1 MRVLIVDDEKNIR
14 ESLRKYCGLE
24 SIEALCTGS
33 AEEALAI
40 LEEESFDVLIT
51 DLKLRGMDSG
61 AMDGQALL
69 EAVQEKG
76 FPVPVI
82 MISAHGQISDAVNA
96 LKSGA
101 RDYLV
106 KPFDPAELVIK
117 LRALVEDKRRENL
130 IETESRSRRLVAQRG
145 NRRPGGMIGESEAM
159 RTLLAS
165 IDKIAASDVTVLIT
179 GESGTGKEVAAR
191 EIHNRGGGRAE
202 PFAAVNI
209 GGIHET
215 LMESELF
222 GHEKGSFTGAA
233 GRRQGLFELAGHG
246 TIFLDE
252 IGEMPMALQVKLL
265 RVIQER
271 KIRRLGGGTDIP
283 VNARIISATNKNV
296 EALVEKGAFREDLY
310 YRLNVFR
317 LHMPPLRERRDDIP
331 LLASYLL
338 DKLSSRMGR
347 KPLSLNGA
355 AMEKLAAWDF
365 PGNVRELENILERA
379 VIFCEGAVIG
389 AGDIDIHMPAGRT
402 PGKTVSEKTPGRI
415 APEKTREFTPE
426 PATDARPNPLPQ
438 EEGTETAAS
447 SSGID
452 PEKTRNGEAGQT
464 LEDIERNAILAAIE
478 RCGGN
483 RTRAAEELGITRKT
497 ILNKLKQARENNA

>member
-1 MRVLIVDDEKNIR
+1 VRVLIVDDEKNIR

-24 SIEALCTGS
+24 SIEAVCTGS

-40 LEEESFDVLIT
+40 LEEESFDVLVT
-51 DLKLRGMDSG
+51 DLKLHG
-61 AMDGQALL
+61 ADPGMDGQALL

-96 LKSGA
+96 LKAGA

-117 LRALVEDKRRENL
+117 LRALVEDRRRENL
-130 IETESRSRRLVAQRG
+130 IETESRSRRLTAQRK
-145 NRRPGGMIGESEAM
+145 PGSGMIGESEVM
-159 RTLLAS
+159 RNLIAG
-165 IDKIAASDVTVLIT
+165 IDKIAASGVTVLIT

-191 EIHNRGGGRAE
+191 EIHGRGRNRAE

-252 IGEMPMALQVKLL
+252 IGEMPAALQVKLL

-271 KIRRLGGGTDIP
+271 KIRRLGGSTDIP
-283 VNARIISATNKNV
+283 VNARIISATNKDI
-296 EALVEKGAFREDLY
+296 ETLVRQGTFREDLY

-317 LHMPPLRERRDDIP
+317 LRMPPLRERRDDIP

-347 KPLSLNGA
+347 KALSLSA
-355 AMEKLAAWDF
+355 AATEKLFAWDF

-379 VIFCEGAVIG
+379 VIFCEGPVIG
-389 AGDIDIHMPAGRT
+389 AGDIDIHMSRFQNPGGDRPSAGTVLGPHPPVEAARAADNAVERPADMAAAENGSSFSG
-402 PGKTVSEKTPGRI
+402 PG
-415 APEKTREFTPE
+415 PEKDDPRGE
-426 PATDARPNPLPQ
+426 PQR
-438 EEGTETAAS
+438 S
-447 SSGID
+447 
-452 PEKTRNGEAGQT
+452 QT
-464 LEDIERNAILAAIE
+464 LEDIEKNAILSALE

-483 RTRAAEELGITRKT
+483 RTKAAEELGITRKT
-497 ILNKLKQARENNA
+497 ILNKLKGYF

>member
-1 MRVLIVDDEKNIR
+1 VRVLIVDDEKNIR

-24 SIEALCTGS
+24 SIEAVCTGS

-40 LEEESFDVLIT
+40 LEEKSFDVLVT
-51 DLKLRGMDSG
+51 DLKLRGADSG
-61 AMDGQALL
+61 MDGQALL

-96 LKSGA
+96 LKAGA

-117 LRALVEDKRRENL
+117 LRALVEDRRRENL
-130 IETESRSRRLVAQRG
+130 IETESRSRRLTAQRKPG
-145 NRRPGGMIGESEAM
+145 SGGMIGESEVM
-159 RTLLAS
+159 RNLIAG
-165 IDKIAASDVTVLIT
+165 IDKIAASGVTVLIT

-191 EIHNRGGGRAE
+191 EIHGRGRNRAE

-252 IGEMPMALQVKLL
+252 IGEMPAALQVKLL

-271 KIRRLGGGTDIP
+271 KIRRLGGSTDIP
-283 VNARIISATNKNV
+283 VNARIISATNKDI
-296 EALVEKGAFREDLY
+296 ETLVRQGTFREDLY

-317 LHMPPLRERRDDIP
+317 LRMPPLRERRDDIP

-347 KPLSLNGA
+347 KALSLNAA
-355 AMEKLAAWDF
+355 AMEKLFAWDF

-379 VIFCEGAVIG
+379 VIFCEGPVIG
-389 AGDIDIHMPAGRT
+389 AGDIDIHMSRFQNPGGSAGTVPGLRPPVEAASADKAAERPADADMAAAESGSSFSG
-402 PGKTVSEKTPGRI
+402 PG
-415 APEKTREFTPE
+415 PEKDE
-426 PATDARPNPLPQ
+426 P
-438 EEGTETAAS
+438 
-447 SSGID
+447 SGE
-452 PEKTRNGEAGQT
+452 PRQT
-464 LEDIERNAILAAIE
+464 LEDIEKNAILSALK

-483 RTRAAEELGITRKT
+483 RTKAAGELGITRKT
-497 ILNKLKQARENNA
+497 ILNKLKGYF

>member
-1 MRVLIVDDEKNIR
+1 VRVLIVDDEKNIR
-14 ESLRKYCGLE
+14 ESLRKYCSLE
-24 SIEALCTGS
+24 SIEAVCTGS

-51 DLKLRGMDSG
+51 DLKLHGADSG
-61 AMDGQALL
+61 MDGQALL

-82 MISAHGQISDAVNA
+82 MISAHGQITDAVNA
-96 LKSGA
+96 LKAGA

-117 LRALVEDKRRENL
+117 LRALVENKRRENL
-130 IETESRSRRLVAQRG
+130 VETESRSRRLAAQR
-145 NRRPGGMIGESEAM
+145 RPGSGGMIGESGVM
-159 RTLLAS
+159 RILLAS
-165 IDKIAASDVTVLIT
+165 IDKIAASDVTVLVT
-179 GESGTGKEVAAR
+179 GESGTGKEIAAR
-191 EIHNRGGGRAE
+191 EIHNRGHNRAE

-252 IGEMPMALQVKLL
+252 IGEMPAALQVKLL

-271 KIRRLGGGTDIP
+271 KIRRLGGSTDIP
-283 VNARIISATNKNV
+283 VNARIISATNKDV
-296 EALVEKGAFREDLY
+296 ETLVRQGTFREDLY

-317 LHMPPLRERRDDIP
+317 LRMPPLRERRDDIP

-347 KPLSLNGA
+347 KALSLSAA
-355 AMEKLAAWDF
+355 AMEKLFAWDF

-379 VIFCEGAVIG
+379 VIFCEGPVIG
-389 AGDIDIHMPAGRT
+389 AGDIDIHMGHFQNPEESAGTVPGLRPPAAGLADKT
-402 PGKTVSEKTPGRI
+402 EIASSFSGPG
-415 APEKTREFTPE
+415 PEKDE
-426 PATDARPNPLPQ
+426 PRGGPL
-438 EEGTETAAS
+438 
-447 SSGID
+447 
-452 PEKTRNGEAGQT
+452 QT
-464 LEDIERNAILAAIE
+464 LEDIEKNAILSALE

-483 RTRAAEELGITRKT
+483 RTKAAEELGITRKT
-497 ILNKLKQARENNA
+497 ILNKLKGYGNP

>member
-24 SIEALCTGS
+24 SIEAVCTGN
-33 AEEALAI
+33 AEEALAV
-40 LEEESFDVLIT
+40 LEEESFDVLVT
-51 DLKLRGMDSG
+51 DLKLRGADSG
-61 AMDGQALL
+61 MDGQALL

-96 LKSGA
+96 LKAGA

-117 LRALVEDKRRENL
+117 LHALVEDRRRKNL
-130 IETESRSRRLVAQRG
+130 IETESRSRRLTAQRKSG
-145 NRRPGGMIGESEAM
+145 SNGMIGESEVM
-159 RTLLAS
+159 RNLSAG

-191 EIHNRGGGRAE
+191 EIHGRGRNRAE

-222 GHEKGSFTGAA
+222 GHEKGSFTGAV

-252 IGEMPMALQVKLL
+252 IGEMPAALQVKLL

-283 VNARIISATNKNV
+283 VNARIISATNKDV
-296 EALVEKGAFREDLY
+296 ETLVRQGTFREDLY

-317 LHMPPLRERRDDIP
+317 LRMPPLRERRDDIP

-347 KPLSLNGA
+347 KALSLSAA
-355 AMEKLAAWDF
+355 AMEKLFAWDF

-379 VIFCEGAVIG
+379 VIFCEGPIIG
-389 AGDIDIHMPAGRT
+389 AGDIDIHMGRFQNSDGDRPAAG
-402 PGKTVSEKTPGRI
+402 TVSGIYPPVEAARVTDKTEGRPVDEEKDTSHGEPRRI
-415 APEKTREFTPE
+415 
-426 PATDARPNPLPQ
+426 
-438 EEGTETAAS
+438 
-447 SSGID
+447 
-452 PEKTRNGEAGQT
+452 QT
-464 LEDIERNAILAAIE
+464 LEDIEKNAILSALE

-483 RTRAAEELGITRKT
+483 RTKAAEELGITRKT
-497 ILNKLKQARENNA
+497 ILNKLKGYS

>member
-1 MRVLIVDDEKNIR
+1 MRILIVDDEKNIR

-24 SIEALCTGS
+24 SIEAVCSGS

-40 LEEESFDVLIT
+40 LEEESFDVLVT
-51 DLKLRGMDSG
+51 DLKLHGMDSG
-61 AMDGQALL
+61 AAKMDGQALL

-82 MISAHGQISDAVNA
+82 MISAHGQIADAVNA
-96 LKSGA
+96 LKAGA

-106 KPFDPAELVIK
+106 KPFDPAELIIK
-117 LRALVEDKRRENL
+117 LRALVEDRRRENL
-130 IETESRSRRLVAQRG
+130 IETESRSRRFAARRG
-145 NRRPGGMIGESEAM
+145 NRQGGMIGESGVM

-191 EIHNRGGGRAE
+191 EIHGRGSGRAE

-252 IGEMPMALQVKLL
+252 IGEMPAALQVKLL

-271 KIRRLGGGTDIP
+271 KIRRLGSGTDIP
-283 VNARIISATNKNV
+283 VNARIISATNKDV
-296 EALVEKGAFREDLY
+296 EALVKSGTFREDLY

-331 LLASYLL
+331 LLASCLL

-347 KPLSLNGA
+347 KALSLSAA
-355 AMEKLAAWDF
+355 AMEKLIAWDF

-379 VIFCEGAVIG
+379 IIFCEGSVIG
-389 AGDIDIHMPAGRT
+389 AENIDIHIPA
-402 PGKTVSEKTPGRI
+402 VKTPAAG
-415 APEKTREFTPE
+415 PFV
-426 PATDARPNPLPQ
+426 
-438 EEGTETAAS
+438 TETAGTAAAATS
-447 SSGID
+447 VSGPG
-452 PEKTRNGEAGQT
+452 PETAREPQRPQT
-464 LEDIERNAILAAIE
+464 LENIEINAILAAIE
-478 RCGGN
+478 RHDGN
-483 RTRAAEELGITRKT
+483 RTKAAEELGITRKT
-497 ILNKLKQARENNA
+497 ILNKLRKR

>member
-1 MRVLIVDDEKNIR
+1 VRILIVDDEKNIR

-24 SIEALCTGS
+24 SIEAVCSGS

-40 LEEESFDVLIT
+40 LEEESFDVLVT
-51 DLKLRGMDSG
+51 DLKLRGADSG
-61 AMDGQALL
+61 MDGQALL

-96 LKSGA
+96 LKAGA

-117 LRALVEDKRRENL
+117 LRALVEDRRRENL
-130 IETESRSRRLVAQRG
+130 IETESRSRRLEA
-145 NRRPGGMIGESEAM
+145 RRKPGSGGMIGESEVM
-159 RTLLAS
+159 RGLIAG

-191 EIHNRGGGRAE
+191 EIHSRGRNRAE

-246 TIFLDE
+246 SIFLDE
-252 IGEMPMALQVKLL
+252 IGEMPAALQVKLL

-271 KIRRLGGGTDIP
+271 KIRRLGGATDIP
-283 VNARIISATNKNV
+283 VNARIISATNKDV
-296 EALVEKGAFREDLY
+296 ETLVRQGTFREDLY

-317 LHMPPLRERRDDIP
+317 LRMPPLRERRDDIP

-347 KPLSLNGA
+347 KPFSLNNA
-355 AMEKLAAWDF
+355 AMEKLFAWDF
-365 PGNVRELENILERA
+365 PGNVREL
-379 VIFCEGAVIG
+379 
-389 AGDIDIHMPAGRT
+389 
-402 PGKTVSEKTPGRI
+402 
-415 APEKTREFTPE
+415 
-426 PATDARPNPLPQ
+426 
-438 EEGTETAAS
+438 
-447 SSGID
+447 
-452 PEKTRNGEAGQT
+452 
-464 LEDIERNAILAAIE
+464 
-478 RCGGN
+478 
-483 RTRAAEELGITRKT
+483 
-497 ILNKLKQARENNA
+497 